1 MKNLLVLSAIL
12 LCSAVACWQ
21 IRLRFSM
28 FIGERVK
35 IDRSAVSLSVFMMP
49 MLRRTAAN
57 FKKLVEDGFYKET
70 IIHRVFPNYLVQ
82 GGDPLSRKK
91 DRSVIG
97 TGGPG
102 YTLPAEIR
110 RKLLRG
116 SVAMGRLPD
125 NINPNRQSNGSQF
138 YICLQ
143 PIPAQ
148 DGKDTVFGEV
158 VAGLPALDEIS
169 HLQADTNANPIERV
183 VVMRTYIIDR
193 SQLGHPVQVR

>member
-1 MKNLLVLSAIL
+1 MKNILVLSALL
-12 LCSAVACWQ
+12 LCSAVACLADPVAVFDVQWGKGKDRQ
-21 IRLRFSM
+21 KRSFA
-28 FIGERVK
+28 IGFY
-35 IDRSAVSLSVFMMP
+35 DADAP
-49 MLRRTAAN
+49 QTTAN
-57 FKKLVEDGFYKET
+57 FKKLVADGFYKGT

-102 YTLPAEIR
+102 YTLRAEIR

-125 NINPNRQSNGSQF
+125 KINPTRQSNGSQF

-158 VAGLPALDEIS
+158 VAGLTGLDEIS
-169 HLQADTNANPIERV
+169 HLQVDTNSNPIERV

-193 SQLGHPVQVR
+193 SQLGHTVQVR